1 MLNPYIEDRLLRDR
15 TILLSGYIEVE
26 SAHDIVSQLLY
37 LDRLSDEPIYLF
49 LNTGGGDVVSGFYII
64 DTMQYIRSDVCTL
77 CGGQAA
83 SMGAVILSSG
93 KRGKR
98 YAMPN
103 ATIMIH
109 QPKGS
114 MPKSQESDILIHT
127 ERIVEIKDK
136 LIYTLSQNTGQ
147 SYETLERDMDRDYF
161 MNAKAALEYGIIDK
175 II

>member
-37 LDRLSDEPIYLF
+37 LDSLSDEPIYLF

-64 DTMQYIRSDVCTL
+64 DTMQYIRADVCTIV
-77 CGGQAA
+77 GGQAA

-93 KRGKR
+93 AKGKR

-103 ATIMIH
+103 ATVMIH
-109 QPKGS
+109 QPRAS
-114 MPKSQESDILIHT
+114 MPKSPESDIEIHTQKIRDTKERLIHT
-127 ERIVEIKDK
+127 LAK
-136 LIYTLSQNTGQ
+136 NTNKPYDVLDQ
-147 SYETLERDMDRDYF
+147 DMDRDFF
-161 MNAKAALEYGIIDK
+161 MTAHEAKSYGLVDQII
-175 II
+175 